1 MDVEHLS
8 AALPS
13 PSTLHELQL
22 VVALLALLT
31 FWILLRAGRHLRHR
45 RFGRA
50 VTRGFGGIVLG
61 GLTALILLLGLNI
74 LTYARFTAETPV
86 AEIRFTSIGP
96 QHYAVTLTPAKGHGR
111 QVQLDGD
118 DWQLDARVIK
128 WKGIGTLLGLPP
140 LYRLERLSGRYEN
153 LQQAQHQTPSV
164 VGLSSDPGIALT
176 EIDHVAPW
184 LPLVDARYGSA
195 TFLPMANG
203 AVYRVSLS
211 NTGLLARPA
220 NAAARSAVSRWQ

>member
-1 MDVEHLS
+1 MNVETLS
-8 AALPS
+8 TALPS
-13 PSTLHELQL
+13 STGLHGLELGVAL
-22 VVALLALLT
+22 VALLA
-31 FWILLRAGRHLRHR
+31 FWMLLRAGRHLRHR
-45 RFGRA
+45 RYGRA
-50 VTRGFGGIVLG
+50 ATRGIGGIVLG
-61 GLTALILLLGLNI
+61 SLTALALLIGLNV

-96 QHYAVTLTPAKGHGR
+96 QQYAVTLTTANGHSR
-111 QVQLDGD
+111 QTQLDGD

-153 LQQAQHQTPSV
+153 LQRAQRQTPSV

-176 EIDHVAPW
+176 EVDHMAPW

-195 TFLPMANG
+195 TYLPMANG
-203 AVYRVSLS
+203 AAYRVSLS
-211 NTGLLARPA
+211 NTGLLARPV
-220 NAAARSAVSRWQ
+220 NAAAKSAVSRWQ